1 MITTATLLKDSMLVL
16 HFVGLASLLGG
27 FLVQMKALKPGTA
40 KIIPA
45 MIHGAW
51 TMLVT
56 GLLLVGLREWMSAL
70 DPAAAELDNIK
81 VAVKSIVVT
90 LIVVFVMINRKK
102 EKVSSGTLGLIGAL
116 TLANIVIAVFW

>member
-1 MITTATLLKDSMLVL
+1 MITTATVLLNATIVL

-51 TMLVT
+51 TMLIT
-56 GLLLVGLREWMSAL
+56 GLLLVGLHEWTSSL
-70 DPAAAELDNIK
+70 DPAAGEIDNIK
-81 VAVKSIVVT
+81 IAVKSIVLT
-90 LIVVFVMINRKK
+90 VVLVLVMQNRKK
-102 EKVSSGTLGLIGAL
+102 DVVKSSTLGLIGGL
-116 TLANIVIAVFW
+116 TLLNVILAVFW

>member
-1 MITTATLLKDSMLVL
+1 MITTATVLLNATIVL

-51 TMLVT
+51 TMLIT
-56 GLLLVGLREWMSAL
+56 GLLLVGLHEWTSSL
-70 DPAAAELDNIK
+70 DPAAGEIDNIK
-81 VAVKSIVVT
+81 VAVKSVVLT
-90 LIVVFVMINRKK
+90 VVLVLVMQNRKK
-102 EKVSSGTLGLIGAL
+102 DSVKSSTLGLIGGL
-116 TLANIVIAVFW
+116 TLLNVILAVFW

>member
-1 MITTATLLKDSMLVL
+1 MITTATVLLNVTIVL

-51 TMLVT
+51 TMLIT
-56 GLLLVGLREWMSAL
+56 GLLLVGLHEWISSL
-70 DPAAAELDNIK
+70 DPAASEIDNIK
-81 VAVKSIVVT
+81 IAVKSIVLT
-90 LIVVFVMINRKK
+90 VVLVLVMQNRKK
-102 EKVSSGTLGLIGAL
+102 DAVKSSTLGLIGGL
-116 TLANIVIAVFW
+116 TLLNVILAVFW

>member
-16 HFVGLASLLGG
+16 HFIGLASLLGG

-40 KIIPA
+40 KILPA

-51 TMLVT
+51 TMLIT
-56 GLLLVGLREWMSAL
+56 GLLLVGLREWISAL
-70 DPAAAELDNIK
+70 DSAAAELDNIK
-81 VAVKSIVVT
+81 IAVKSIVVT

-102 EKVSSGTLGLIGAL
+102 QAVKSSTLALIGGL
-116 TLANIVIAVFW
+116 TVLNIILAVFW

>member
-1 MITTATLLKDSMLVL
+1 MITTATVLLNATIVL

-51 TMLVT
+51 TMLIT
-56 GLLLVGLREWMSAL
+56 GLLLVGLHEWISSL
-70 DPAAAELDNIK
+70 DPAAGEIDNIK
-81 VAVKSIVVT
+81 VAVKSVVLT
-90 LIVVFVMINRKK
+90 VVLVLVMQNRKK
-102 EKVSSGTLGLIGAL
+102 DSVKSSTLGLIGGL
-116 TLANIVIAVFW
+116 TLLNVILAVFW

>member
-1 MITTATLLKDSMLVL
+1 MITTATILSNATVVL

-56 GLLLVGLREWMSAL
+56 GLLLVGLHEWTSSL
-70 DPAAAELDNIK
+70 DPAAGEIDNIK
-81 VAVKSIVVT
+81 IAVKSIVLT
-90 LIVVFVMINRKK
+90 VVLVLVMQNRKK
-102 EKVSSGTLGLIGAL
+102 DSVKSSTLGLIGGL
-116 TLANIVIAVFW
+116 TLLNVILAVFW

>member
-1 MITTATLLKDSMLVL
+1 MITTATLLRDLILVL

-27 FLVQMKALKPGTA
+27 FLVQIKTLKSGTS

-51 TMLVT
+51 TMLIT
-56 GLLLVGLREWMSAL
+56 GLLLVGIREWMSAL
-70 DPAAAELDNIK
+70 DPSSAELDNIK

-90 LIVVFVMINRKK
+90 LILVFVMINRKK
-102 EKVSSGTLGLIGAL
+102 DTLKSSTMALIAVL
-116 TLANIVIAVFW
+116 TVLNVVLAVFW

>member
-1 MITTATLLKDSMLVL
+1 MITAATIISNATVVL

-40 KIIPA
+40 KIVPA

-56 GLLLVGLREWMSAL
+56 GLLLVGLHEWASSL
-70 DPAAAELDNIK
+70 DPAVGEIDNIK
-81 VAVKSIVVT
+81 IAVKSIVLT
-90 LIVVFVMINRKK
+90 VVLVLVMQNRKK
-102 EKVSSGTLGLIGAL
+102 ETVKSSTLGLIGGL
-116 TLANIVIAVFW
+116 TLLNVILAVFW

>member
-1 MITTATLLKDSMLVL
+1 MITTATLIKDSMLVL

-27 FLVQMKALKPGTA
+27 FLVQMKALKPGTT

-51 TMLVT
+51 TMLIT

-70 DPAAAELDNIK
+70 DPSAAELDNIK
-81 VAVKSIVVT
+81 IAVKSIVVT
-90 LIVVFVMINRKK
+90 LVVVFVMINRKK
-102 EKVSSGTLGLIGAL
+102 ETVKSSTLALIGGL
-116 TLANIVIAVFW
+116 TLLNVILAVFW

>member
-1 MITTATLLKDSMLVL
+1 MITTATFLLNATVVL

-56 GLLLVGLREWMSAL
+56 GLLLVGLHEWTSSL
-70 DPAAAELDNIK
+70 DPAAGEIDNIK
-81 VAVKSIVVT
+81 IAVKSIVLT
-90 LIVVFVMINRKK
+90 VVLVLVMQNRKK
-102 EKVSSGTLGLIGAL
+102 DSVKSSTLGLIGGL
-116 TLANIVIAVFW
+116 SLLNVILAVFW

>member
-51 TMLVT
+51 TMLIT

-90 LIVVFVMINRKK
+90 LVVVFVMINRKK
-102 EKVSSGTLGLIGAL
+102 ETVKSSTLGLIGGL
-116 TLANIVIAVFW
+116 TLLNVVLAVFW

>member
-1 MITTATLLKDSMLVL
+1 MITTATFLLNATVVL

-56 GLLLVGLREWMSAL
+56 GLLLVGLHEWTSSL
-70 DPAAAELDNIK
+70 DPAAGEIDNIK
-81 VAVKSIVVT
+81 IAVKSIVLT
-90 LIVVFVMINRKK
+90 VVLVLVMQNRKK
-102 EKVSSGTLGLIGAL
+102 DSVKSSTLGLIGGL
-116 TLANIVIAVFW
+116 TLLNVILAVFW

>member
-1 MITTATLLKDSMLVL
+1 MITTATVLLNATIVL

-51 TMLVT
+51 TMLIT
-56 GLLLVGLREWMSAL
+56 GLLLVGLHEWTSSL
-70 DPAAAELDNIK
+70 DPAAGEIDNIK
-81 VAVKSIVVT
+81 IAVKSIVLT
-90 LIVVFVMINRKK
+90 VVLVLVMQNRKK
-102 EKVSSGTLGLIGAL
+102 ETVKSSTLGLIGGL
-116 TLANIVIAVFW
+116 TLLNVVLAVFW

>member
-1 MITTATLLKDSMLVL
+1 MLVL

-27 FLVQMKALKPGTA
+27 FLVQIKALKPGTA
-40 KIIPA
+40 KVIPA

-51 TMLVT
+51 TMLIT

-70 DPAAAELDNIK
+70 DPSSAELDNIK

-90 LIVVFVMINRKK
+90 LILVFVMINRKK
-102 EKVSSGTLGLIGAL
+102 ETLKSSTIALIGGL
-116 TLANIVIAVFW
+116 TLLNVVLAVFW

>member
-1 MITTATLLKDSMLVL
+1 MITTATLLRDSILVL

-27 FLVQMKALKPGTA
+27 FLVQIKTLKSGTS

-51 TMLVT
+51 TMLIT
-56 GLLLVGLREWMSAL
+56 GLLLVGIREWMSAL
-70 DPAAAELDNIK
+70 DPSSAELDNIK

-90 LIVVFVMINRKK
+90 LILVFVMINRKK
-102 EKVSSGTLGLIGAL
+102 DTLKSSTMALIAGLTVL
-116 TLANIVIAVFW
+116 NVVLAVFW

>member
-1 MITTATLLKDSMLVL
+1 MITTATLLKDTMLVL

-45 MIHGAW
+45 IIHGAW
-51 TMLVT
+51 TMLIT

-70 DPAAAELDNIK
+70 DANAAELDNIK
-81 VAVKSIVVT
+81 IAVKSIVVT
-90 LIVVFVMINRKK
+90 LIVVFVMLNRKK
-102 EKVSSGTLGLIGAL
+102 QTVKSSTLALIGGL
-116 TLANIVIAVFW
+116 TLLNVILAVFW

>member
-1 MITTATLLKDSMLVL
+1 MITTATLLRDSILVL

-27 FLVQMKALKPGTA
+27 FLVQIKSLKSGTS

-51 TMLVT
+51 TMLIT
-56 GLLLVGLREWMSAL
+56 GLLLVGIREWISAL
-70 DPAAAELDNIK
+70 DPSSAELDNIK

-90 LIVVFVMINRKK
+90 LILVFVMINRKK
-102 EKVSSGTLGLIGAL
+102 DTLKSSTMALIAVL
-116 TLANIVIAVFW
+116 TVLNVVLAVFW

>member
-1 MITTATLLKDSMLVL
+1 MITTATVLMNATIVL

-51 TMLVT
+51 TMLIT
-56 GLLLVGLREWMSAL
+56 GLLLVGLHEWTSSL
-70 DPAAAELDNIK
+70 DPAAGEIDNIK
-81 VAVKSIVVT
+81 IAVKSIVLT
-90 LIVVFVMINRKK
+90 VVLVLVMQNRKK
-102 EKVSSGTLGLIGAL
+102 ETVKSSTLGLIGGL
-116 TLANIVIAVFW
+116 TLLNVVLAVFW

>member
-1 MITTATLLKDSMLVL
+1 MITTAALVRDSLLVI

-27 FLVQMKALKPGTA
+27 FLVQIKALKPGTA

-56 GLLLVGLREWMSAL
+56 GLLLVGAREWMSAV
-70 DPAAAELDNIK
+70 DAGAPELDNIK
-81 VAVKSIVVT
+81 VAVKSIIATVV
-90 LIVVFVMINRKK
+90 VVLVMLNRKK
-102 EKVSSGTLGLIGAL
+102 ETVKSSSLALIGGV
-116 TLANIVIAVFW
+116 TLLNVILAVFW

>member
-1 MITTATLLKDSMLVL
+1 MLVL

-40 KIIPA
+40 RIIPA

-51 TMLVT
+51 TMLIT

-81 VAVKSIVVT
+81 IAVKSIVVT
-90 LIVVFVMINRKK
+90 LVVVFVMINRKK
-102 EKVSSGTLGLIGAL
+102 ESVKSSTLGLIGGL
-116 TLANIVIAVFW
+116 TLLNVILAVFW

>member
-1 MITTATLLKDSMLVL
+1 MITTAALVRDSLLVI

-27 FLVQMKALKPGTA
+27 FLVQIKALKPGTA

-56 GLLLVGLREWMSAL
+56 GLLLVGAREWMSAV
-70 DPAAAELDNIK
+70 DSGAPELDNIK
-81 VAVKSIVVT
+81 VAVKSIIATVV
-90 LIVVFVMINRKK
+90 VVLVMLNRKK
-102 EKVSSGTLGLIGAL
+102 ETVKSSSLALIGGV
-116 TLANIVIAVFW
+116 TLLNVILAVFW

>member
-1 MITTATLLKDSMLVL
+1 MITTATVLLNATIVL

-51 TMLVT
+51 TMLIT
-56 GLLLVGLREWMSAL
+56 GLLLVGLHEWTSSL
-70 DPAAAELDNIK
+70 DPAAGEIDNIK
-81 VAVKSIVVT
+81 IAVKSIVLT
-90 LIVVFVMINRKK
+90 VVLVLVMQNRKK
-102 EKVSSGTLGLIGAL
+102 DAVKSSTLGLIGGL
-116 TLANIVIAVFW
+116 TLLNVILAVFW